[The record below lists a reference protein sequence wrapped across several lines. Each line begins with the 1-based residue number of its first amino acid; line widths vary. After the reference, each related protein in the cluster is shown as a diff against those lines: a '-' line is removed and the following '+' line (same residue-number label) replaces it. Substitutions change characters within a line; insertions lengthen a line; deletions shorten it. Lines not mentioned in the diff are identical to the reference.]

1 MSKKFTIFGNPVEHS
16 LSPKMHGYAIE
27 GLGVDATYDKTLL
40 LNGTKLK
47 ETFFKNNLSGA
58 NVTVPHKEEAFKQA
72 DEVRGIAKTIGA
84 VNTLVLENGK
94 MIAYNTDAEGF
105 FESSKKFGDINSI
118 LILGA
123 GGTAKA
129 ISLIFKEKG
138 KDVTLLNRS
147 KARLKPF
154 IERGFECYTWDNFSP
169 KSYDLVV
176 NTTSAGLSDTNYP
189 APKELLSNIL
199 NNSKYA
205 IDVIYNKN
213 TPFLQ
218 LAKDLNIPCKDGSD
232 MLLYQGVKAFNLFY
246 HDKFDEKE
254 ITKFMKKAFQR

>member
-16 LSPKMHGYAIE
+16 LSPKMHGFAIE
-27 GLGVDATYDKTLL
+27 GLGLDATYDKTLL
-40 LNGTKLK
+40 LDGKKLK
-47 ETFFKNNLSGA
+47 ETFFEKGFDGA

-72 DEVRGIAKTIGA
+72 DEIRGIAKQIGA

-105 FESSKKFGDINSI
+105 FESTKEFGKIKSI

-138 KDVTLLNRS
+138 TKVTLLNRS
-147 KARLKPF
+147 ESRLISFK
-154 IERGFECYTWDNFSP
+154 EKGFEAYSWDEF
-169 KSYDLVV
+169 KVDSYDLVV
-176 NTTSAGLSDTNYP
+176 NTTSAGLNDSSYP
-189 APKELLSNIL
+189 TPKNLLQEIL
-199 NNSKYA
+199 KNTKSA

-218 LAKDLNIPCKDGSD
+218 LAKELKIPCKDGSD

-254 ITKFMKKAFQR
+254 ITNYMKKAF

>member
-1 MSKKFTIFGNPVEHS
+1 VSKRFTIFGNPVEHS

-27 GLGVDATYDKTLL
+27 GLGLDATYDKTLL
-40 LNGTKLK
+40 LDGTKLK
-47 ETFFKNNLSGA
+47 ETFFKNSIDGA

-72 DEVRGIAKTIGA
+72 DEVRGIAKSIGA
-84 VNTLVLENGK
+84 VNTLVLEDGK

-105 FESSKKFGDINSI
+105 FESTKEFGEINSI

-138 KDVTLLNRS
+138 ADVTLLNRS
-147 KARLKPF
+147 EGRLISFK
-154 IERGFECYTWDNFSP
+154 EAGFNCYSWDDFQP

-189 APKELLSNIL
+189 APKELLKSIMKA
-199 NNSKYA
+199 SKYA

-218 LAKDLNIPCKDGSD
+218 LAKELNIPSKDGSD

-246 HDKFDEKE
+246 GGKFDEE
-254 ITKFMKKAFQR
+254 VITKYMRKAF

>member
-1 MSKKFTIFGNPVEHS
+1 
-16 LSPKMHGYAIE
+16 MHTFAID
-27 GLGVDATYDKTLL
+27 GLGVKATYDKTLL
-40 LNGTKLK
+40 VDGKKLK
-47 ETFFKNNLSGA
+47 ETFFEKKLDGA

-72 DEVRGIAKTIGA
+72 DEVRGIAKEIGA
-84 VNTLVLENGK
+84 VNTLVLEDGK

-105 FESSKKFGDINSI
+105 FESTKEFGDINSI

-129 ISLIFKEKG
+129 ISLIFREKNAKVTIVNRSQKRLIPFKEK
-138 KDVTLLNRS
+138 
-147 KARLKPF
+147 
-154 IERGFECYTWDNFSP
+154 GFECYSWDEFTP

-176 NTTSAGLSDTNYP
+176 NTTSAGLSDNNYP
-189 APKELLSNIL
+189 TPKELLENIFQ
-199 NNSKYA
+199 NTKYT

-218 LAKDLNIPCKDGSD
+218 LAKTYHIPSKDGSD

-246 HDKFDEKE
+246 QNIFDEKE
-254 ITKFMKKAFQR
+254 ITKFMSQAFV